1 MVNFQKRYIYAG
13 LCSSLFFIIIYGFL
27 RINILISILLTV
39 FIYIGGIFL
48 FKKDDMREFN
58 SESVNNYYYLASKVF
73 NQANLT
79 KDDNIINMVQ
89 EMSKLTDTILVSLS
103 QRPKKVEQVFTFF
116 DYYLDVSY
124 KILYKYNYTKGKD
137 DINSDDEKFLKNTA
151 NYIKE
156 ILEAFKKQNK
166 NMQEA
171 KVIDMETEI
180 KVFEQISGITEKDV
194 KVGDDE

>member
-27 RINILISILLTV
+27 RINILISILLTI

-79 KDDNIINMVQ
+79 KDDNLINMVQ

-103 QRPKKVEQVFTFF
+103 QRPKKVDQVFTFF

-124 KILYKYNYTKGKD
+124 KILYKYNYIKGKD
-137 DINSDDEKFLKNTA
+137 DTNSDDEKFLKNTA